1 MLHIVS
7 PPLDA
12 PGAPAPDRAAPGRVP
27 PRPAPSTPHLTIVRP
42 APRPAAVADCECLS
56 IVGRLL
62 FWATRNTPAA
72 RKQR

>member
-7 PPLDA
+7 PPLDP
-12 PGAPAPDRAAPGRVP
+12 PGAPAPDRTAPVKSPRPVPSNRPP
-27 PRPAPSTPHLTIVRP
+27 PRLTVVRP
-42 APRPAAVADCECLS
+42 VNDCECLS

-62 FWATRNTPAA
+62 IWATRNTPAA